1 MKTVTKLIAIS
12 LFCVFGAACQMD
24 SRQQILA
31 MDSSQV
37 ALRAAQSRIYDVA
50 DQKVTIRTVISTLQD
65 LGFTVDRVDR
75 DLGIVSGTKVEDYK
89 LRMTVTTRARGD
101 TQIVVRANAQFN
113 IEAVSDAEPYQQF
126 FNALEQAIFL
136 EAQGVN

>member
-12 LFCVFGAACQMD
+12 LFCVLGTACQMD

>member
-1 MKTVTKLIAIS
+1 LKTVTKLIAIS
-12 LFCVFGAACQMD
+12 LFCVLGTACQMD

>member
-12 LFCVFGAACQMD
+12 LFCVFGTACQMD

>member
-12 LFCVFGAACQMD
+12 LFCVLGTACQMD
-24 SRQQILA
+24 SRQKILA